1 LFRRLPTTRQV
12 SPLTGEKP
20 QRNDPCWCGSGKK
33 YKKCHLAADSRQ
45 DRESARPEPSRA
57 RIERTAE
64 FIEGMEKACRLA
76 ADTLR
81 MVEDNIKVGI
91 TTDLINTWVHEYTLD
106 HGAIPA
112 TLNYKGFPKSTCT
125 SINDVIC
132 HGIPD
137 ATVLRE
143 GDIVNVDITSV
154 LNGYYGDTSKTFM
167 LGDCTEEARHIT
179 TVAEECLRRGIAA
192 IQPYGKLGDIGA
204 AIQEYAHSMGCSV
217 VEQFVGHGIGK
228 HFHEDPQV
236 PHFGRR
242 NSGISLLPGMFF
254 TVEPMINLGVKDVRI
269 LSDRWTA
276 VTVDGRLSA
285 QFEHTLFL
293 TETGVRIMTQSPF
306 PEAIND
312 GR

>member
-1 LFRRLPTTRQV
+1 LFKGLPTTRPT
-12 SPLTGEKP
+12 SPETGDKP

-33 YKKCHLAADSRQ
+33 YKKCHLAADRQ
-45 DRESARPEPSRA
+45 NDLNQDKAPFA
-57 RIERTAE
+57 GTRIERSAE

-81 MVEDNIKVGI
+81 MVEANIKAGI
-91 TTDLINTWVHEYTLD
+91 TTDTINTWVHEYTLD

-125 SINDVIC
+125 SVNDVIC

-143 GDIVNVDITSV
+143 GDIVNVDITSI
-154 LNGYYGDTSKTFM
+154 LDGYYGDTSKTFL
-167 LGDCTEEARHIT
+167 LGDCSKDARHIT
-179 TVAEECLRRGIAA
+179 AVAEECLRRGIAA
-192 IQPYGKLGDIGA
+192 IKPYGKLGDIGA

-217 VEQFVGHGIGK
+217 VEKFVGHGIGR

-242 NSGISLLPGMFF
+242 NTGVTLLPGMFF
-254 TVEPMINLGVKDVRI
+254 TVEPMINLGLKDVRI
-269 LSDRWTA
+269 LADNWTA
-276 VTVDGRLSA
+276 VTIDGKRSA

-293 TETGVRIMTQSPF
+293 TETGVRIMTQ
-306 PEAIND
+306 
-312 GR
+312 